1 MSQTNKDAQKVAPE
15 THSREANLKLAN
27 QAHGLQC
34 AVEVA
39 FGLTEVLD
47 EGLSRFGTVAH
58 PEAVKDVLRQLHRG
72 TGAGGRHR
80 GRTGRPDQ
88 KDGGKTTGHRL
99 TGRVEEQP
107 QGVA

>member
-58 PEAVKDVLRQLHRG
+58 PEAVKDVLRQLIEAREQAADTVAALDG
-72 TGAGGRHR
+72 LIK
-80 GRTGRPDQ
+80 RTAE
-88 KDGGKTTGHRL
+88 K
-99 TGRVEEQP
+99 QP
-107 QGVA
+107 VTA